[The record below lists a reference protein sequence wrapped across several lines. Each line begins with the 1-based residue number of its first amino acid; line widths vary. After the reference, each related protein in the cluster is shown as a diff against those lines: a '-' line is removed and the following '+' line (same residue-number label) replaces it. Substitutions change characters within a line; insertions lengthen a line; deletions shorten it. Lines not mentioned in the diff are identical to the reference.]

1 MTVREYGFRRWV
13 QGYRT
18 AEGKRYCGYDIPQIS
33 EECLYEQYQR
43 LVQYENKGLEV
54 DFSEVVKAA
63 RHHVIL
69 VGDNVPLRWLPNEY
83 YNLAEEAAS
92 AIQSS
97 EPKVWINSFCRVD
110 KYSVRV
116 FWEPLQFHYKNVDYV
131 VECKQVC
138 NRYEITKGRRLGGF
152 PNKEKFLQLQHDFDR
167 FIIRRAGWCLNEWE
181 RLLSPEEWEFH
192 QDFVNECQP
201 KLWNE
206 YWGKWVAKV
215 KAFHFSVKEVE
226 ELGIE
231 LRKE

>member
-1 MTVREYGFRRWV
+1 MKVREYSFRKWV

-18 AEGKRYCGYDIPQIS
+18 AEGKRYCGYDIPQTS
-33 EECLYEQYQR
+33 EESIYEQFQR
-43 LVQYENKGLEV
+43 LKQYENKGLEV

-63 RHHVIL
+63 RHHVII
-69 VGDNVPLRWLPNEY
+69 VGNWLPNDY

-97 EPKVWINSFCRVD
+97 EPKVGIDNFCRAYQEQ
-110 KYSVRV
+110 YSVRV
-116 FWEPLQFHYKNVDYV
+116 FWEPLQFHYKDTDYV
-131 VECKQVC
+131 VECKQVF
-138 NRYEITKGRRLGGF
+138 NRYELTKGRRLGGF
-152 PNKEKFLQLQHDFDR
+152 PSKEKFLQLQHDFDR

-181 RLLSPEEWEFH
+181 RLLCPEEWEFH

-201 KLWNE
+201 KLWNA

-215 KAFHFSVKEVE
+215 KAFHFSEREVE

-231 LRKE
+231 LGKE